1 MKKNINKKSYY
12 RYITYISFCFVLFF
26 AGEKVSAQ
34 QYGTS
39 LVETLKKVKPAII
52 AVGTYHPLSK
62 PPVKFFGTGF
72 VYSTNGYAITAAHVI
87 NAISEKDD
95 IDNLNV
101 FFPETGN
108 SRKIRAKIVV
118 ESQKYDLSIIKLV
131 GSNFDYVNLGD
142 SSKVEEGQSIALC
155 GYPYGPV
162 FGLYPTTQTGIISN
176 ISPMAIPVQNSSLLT
191 NRMIMALNNRYTIFQ
206 LDCTAFPGNSGGP
219 LFLPQTG
226 EIIGVLNSGFIRI
239 TKENKQV
246 STGISYAIPINY
258 VKELMESSK
267 KIIMSR

>member
-1 MKKNINKKSYY
+1 MKKNIDRKSYF
-12 RYITYISFCFVLFF
+12 RYIAYISVCFVLFLF
-26 AGEKVSAQ
+26 LTGEKVTAQ
-34 QYGTS
+34 NHGTK
-39 LVETLKKVKPAII
+39 LVDTLKKVKPAII
-52 AVGTYHPLSK
+52 AIGTYHPLSK

-72 VYSTNGYAITAAHVI
+72 VYSNNGYAITAAHVI
-87 NAISEKDD
+87 NAIYEKDD

-108 SRKIRAKIVV
+108 STKIRAKIVI
-118 ESQKYDLSIIKLV
+118 ESQKYDLSIIKLE
-131 GSNFDYVNLGD
+131 GGNFNYVNLGD

-162 FGLYPTTQTGIISN
+162 FGLHPTTHTGIVSN
-176 ISPMAIPVQNSSLLT
+176 ISPIAIPVQNMALLS
-191 NRMIMALNNRYTIFQ
+191 NRMIRALKDPYTIIQ

-219 LFLPQTG
+219 LFEPETG
-226 EIIGVLNSGFIRI
+226 EVIGVLNSAFVKI

-258 VKELMESSK
+258 VKELMESISEK
-267 KIIMSR
+267 

>member
-1 MKKNINKKSYY
+1 MKKNINNKVPYY
-12 RYITYISFCFVLFF
+12 RYIAYISFCFVLLLT
-26 AGEKVSAQ
+26 GDKVTAQ
-34 QYGTS
+34 NHGAS
-39 LVETLKKVKPAII
+39 LIKTLKKVKPAII

-72 VYSTNGYAITAAHVI
+72 VYSTDGYAITAAHVI
-87 NAISEKDD
+87 NAIYEKDD

-101 FFPETGN
+101 FFPATGN

-118 ESQKYDLSIIKLV
+118 ESQKHDLSIIKLT
-131 GSNFDYVNLGD
+131 GSNFNYVDLGD
-142 SSKVEEGQSIALC
+142 SSKVEDGQSIALC

-162 FGLYPTTQTGIISN
+162 FGLYPTTHTGIISN
-176 ISPMAIPVQNSSLLT
+176 ISPMAIPVQNTSFLT
-191 NRMIMALNNRYTIFQ
+191 NRMITALNDPYTIFQ

-219 LFLPQTG
+219 LFLPETG
-226 EIIGVLNSGFIRI
+226 EVIGVLNSAFVKI

-258 VKELMESSK
+258 AKELMESSK
-267 KIIMSR
+267 K